1 MRREGPVLLLVRQ
14 FSKSTHSSSLI
25 GQLWSAALGSFNIL
39 TRHQPFYSFQQ
50 RSCGKWHICSHIV
63 SLFKELSLMWIGET
77 NVVLL
82 WLVMSFV
89 TWMLRYLSHCAI
101 AHCREASEVP
111 LNTISRLQPSAL
123 PISDI
128 TDRNALLR
136 PLQAGWQWQ
145 APHGDA
151 DQGYQ
156 GAPPVSIQFE
166 QASSIRL
173 LSFKF

>member
-1 MRREGPVLLLVRQ
+1 MNWWNKR
-14 FSKSTHSSSLI
+14 SSVVT
-25 GQLWSAALGSFNIL
+25 GDEFRDMNV
-39 TRHQPFYSFQQ
+39 T
-50 RSCGKWHICSHIV
+50 
-63 SLFKELSLMWIGET
+63 LFEPLPIP
-77 NVVLL
+77 
-82 WLVMSFV
+82 
-89 TWMLRYLSHCAI
+89 I

>member
-1 MRREGPVLLLVRQ
+1 MNWWNKR
-14 FSKSTHSSSLI
+14 SSVVTGDEFRDMNVTLFE
-25 GQLWSAALGSFNIL
+25 LW
-39 TRHQPFYSFQQ
+39 
-50 RSCGKWHICSHIV
+50 
-63 SLFKELSLMWIGET
+63 
-77 NVVLL
+77 
-82 WLVMSFV
+82 
-89 TWMLRYLSHCAI
+89 AI